1 MVMRGSGR
9 EPEEWPRAQARVARA
24 WTPPR
29 EPAPAGSASM
39 PAASSLPPASH
50 QRPPAARQ
58 HPLAPATRPL
68 QPCTS
73 QLRHAPALAWLRGCA
88 CHRAPAPAACYGIR
102 LQRTDKEVPV
112 LLSEW
117 SW

>member
-1 MVMRGSGR
+1 M
-9 EPEEWPRAQARVARA
+9 QARIARA
-24 WTPPR
+24 WAPPR

-88 CHRAPAPAACYGIR
+88 CHRGPAPAACYGIR
-102 LQRTDKEVPV
+102 LQQTDKEVPV
-112 LLSEW
+112 LLSER